1 MVQDWKLM
9 KSSWCIYFL
18 ILHIFLLIH
27 HGLKI
32 SFWWCFCQI
41 IQILTFWSAISHSRV
56 ENVIFLRKH
65 NLFIFLFQT
74 KVYLCRMTRKQILMH
89 VFLIISI
96 FLANFVQ
103 FTLEKISKYSWHFN
117 QVCTYWEQWIW
128 AKKTKKFGTGIFRM
142 TKKRR
147 KWPEIWNCDI
157 SRIFW
162 DFSKISKLFGKFM
175 KK

>member
-32 SFWWCFCQI
+32 SFWRCFCQI

-56 ENVIFLRKH
+56 ENVIFWRKH
-65 NLFIFLFQT
+65 NFFIFSFQT
-74 KVYLCRMTRKQILMH
+74 KVYLYRMTRKQILMH

-96 FLANFVQ
+96 FLAHFVQ

-117 QVCTYWEQWIW
+117 QVCTYWKQWIW
-128 AKKTKKFGTGIFRM
+128 AKKIKKFRTGIFRM

-157 SRIFW
+157 SWIFW

>member
-9 KSSWCIYFL
+9 KSSWCTYFL

-32 SFWWCFCQI
+32 SFWRCFCQI

-56 ENVIFLRKH
+56 ENVIFWRKH

-96 FLANFVQ
+96 FLAHFVQ

-117 QVCTYWEQWIW
+117 QVCTYWKQWIW
-128 AKKTKKFGTGIFRM
+128 AKKIKKFRTGIFRM

-147 KWPEIWNCDI
+147 KWPEIWNCNI